1 MALKG
6 GGEKNAKRQKSSDG
20 GVVDRRTIE
29 LVRKLF
35 NERDREKREQ
45 NIEEIAK
52 MVVAR
57 NDKRSKISKL
67 AEMVKKTKTLYKEK
81 RNYNIEDRDFIELA
95 ALVQSHKNVSV
106 PKKAFSVR
114 QIRTHERFGYNE
126 YIFDVNVGSEHMG
139 SLPDFFAFL

>member
-1 MALKG
+1 MASK
-6 GGEKNAKRQKSSDG
+6 GGEKRQRDEEGNRGNKRQKGTDG
-20 GVVDRRTIE
+20 EATQRRTIE

-45 NIEEIAK
+45 NIEAIAQ

-57 NDKRSKISKL
+57 NDKHSQINRL

-81 RNYNIEDRDFIELA
+81 RSYNIEDRDLIELA
-95 ALVQSHKNVSV
+95 ALVQSHQNVSV

-114 QIRTHERFGYNE
+114 QIRTHERFGYTE
-126 YIFDVNVGSEHMG
+126 YIYDVN
-139 SLPDFFAFL
+139 